1 MIIGT
6 GRNVPERRRNGDEEE
21 GQAFGEKDVEERGE
35 AAALVEEEALP
46 RAEVVGSEVPEE
58 GARPSRGEEGR
69 SEEERETSRSE
80 EERETK
86 GSEEER
92 EKGRSGEARETSRSE
107 EGRRKAPGAEE
118 GRQEESRSEEGRR

>member
-69 SEEERETSRSE
+69 SEEERET
-80 EERETK
+80 K